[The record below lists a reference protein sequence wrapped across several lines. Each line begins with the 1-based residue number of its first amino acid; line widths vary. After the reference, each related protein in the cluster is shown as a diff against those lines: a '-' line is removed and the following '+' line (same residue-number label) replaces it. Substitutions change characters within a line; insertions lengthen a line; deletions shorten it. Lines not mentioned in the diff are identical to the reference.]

1 MGYDNKAFAAALINL
16 AVKGHLALRQSEAGT
31 YTVEQRDNPKAAAMS
46 PGEAALVKKL
56 FASGKTL
63 EFDKSNHATV
73 RAAIDAHK
81 QALKRD
87 YEVRY
92 FATNRGW
99 YTLGI
104 LLTVAVVLTA
114 ALAGGDIEQVAP
126 VLFLTVW
133 LSVWTP
139 VTFWLVSAA
148 WEARRGARAAFGGA
162 LVGALAFGFFE
173 IVAIGFY
180 ILLSSVGFAALL
192 VTAVTVNVVFSE
204 LLKAPTRAGRRLLD
218 KLEGFKQY
226 LEVAEKDE
234 LNFKHAPRKT
244 PDLFEMYL
252 PYALALDVENQWA
265 ERFASVFAR
274 LKQEGQPYQPAWYH
288 GTHWDYTSPGH
299 FSSAV
304 GSSFSSAIASASTP
318 PGSSG
323 SGFSGGGGGG
333 GSSGG
338 GGGGGG
344 GGGW

>member
-1 MGYDNKAFAAALINL
+1 
-16 AVKGHLALRQSEAGT
+16 
-31 YTVEQRDNPKAAAMS
+31 
-46 PGEAALVKKL
+46 
-56 FASGKTL
+56 
-63 EFDKSNHATV
+63 
-73 RAAIDAHK
+73 
-81 QALKRD
+81 
-87 YEVRY
+87 
-92 FATNRGW
+92 
-99 YTLGI
+99 
-104 LLTVAVVLTA
+104 VVLTT
-114 ALAGGDIEQVAP
+114 ALAGGDIEHVAP

-265 ERFASVFAR
+265 QRFASVFAR
-274 LKQEGQPYQPAWYH
+274 LKQEGQPYQPVWYH
-288 GTHWDYTSPGH
+288 GTHWDYTSPGR

-304 GSSFSSAIASASTP
+304 GTSFSSAIASASTP